1 MTELLRQIDLGRSID
16 LDTLIVIDL
25 SRIDC
30 TKIIIDVMII
40 TIIIEEW
47 SGKIIIEESEL
58 L

>member
-1 MTELLRQIDLGRSID
+1 MTELRQIDLGRSID
-16 LDTLIVIDL
+16 LDTLTVIDPN
-25 SRIDC
+25 RIDR
-30 TKIIIDVMII
+30 TRIIIDVMII